1 MIAAI
6 SAMLQLG
13 AAVAHGLV
21 SAADAAG
28 AITADGSPAFV
39 LLLVGALGAVA
50 IALVARHRPLP
61 VEPDPGAAVHR
72 GQTVD
77 RSRLLA
83 QSDPDARGRTRPR
96 APTSVAAA

>member
-1 MIAAI
+1 M
-6 SAMLQLG
+6 
-13 AAVAHGLV
+13 HGIV
-21 SAADAAG
+21 SAADAAAALG
-28 AITADGSPAFV
+28 ADGSPAVV

-50 IALVARHRPLP
+50 IVLVARVRPLP
-61 VEPDPGAAVHR
+61 VDPDPAAAVHR

-96 APTSVAAA
+96 APSLLAAA